1 MNELNLSGLL
11 SLIET
16 IPSYRELIEGLTA
29 QDTIQRPLPYP
40 LTLSLL
46 SSARPYLIA
55 ALQRD
60 LARPLVVVT
69 ARPEQANQ
77 LHGQLRLWSARPES
91 VLLFPE
97 PDALPYEHIA
107 WNTETI
113 QQRLRGLTRLL
124 QWQEQSTLPPIIIA
138 SARALMQK
146 TIPVGEFQAGVHTL
160 RQGQPISLEKMLAHW
175 VSLGYE
181 PANLV
186 QEPGTFSRR
195 GGIIDVFPPHSAQ
208 PVRIELFGNE
218 IESLRLFEPDTQR
231 SQEKVPSFTLVPASE
246 ALLQHGPLPAQR
258 AAQLDLSACHE
269 SAAAEFEANLAA
281 LQEGQHFTGLEFY
294 IPHLY
299 SQPGNLI
306 DFLPPEGLLVVD
318 DLTELA
324 ASMADLEASAL
335 ELQKTLLEAGELP
348 SGLPIPYFTWDE
360 LQEALL
366 DRHPLVLGY
375 DGEEEQPLTRLFTP
389 GARYGGRLKQVL
401 DDWRRMLHEGQRIV
415 VVSRQAQRLAAL
427 WGEREVYTQTPRVS
441 ETLRV
446 LPPLRSLTIV
456 QGTLAEGWTL
466 LPLLF
471 SPQACPGQGRRA
483 GEDGRGGQQATCCLQ
498 TDAEIFG
505 WSRPLPRRARRPRA
519 ATPEAFFADMAPDD
533 YVVHIEHGIGIFRGL
548 IELTLA
554 PPSSPPTLRQAQDT
568 ALGVKEGVRREYLEV
583 EYDGGDKLYVPIHQ
597 ADRLSRYV
605 GATDRAPRLHR
616 LGAADW
622 ARVKAQAKR
631 AVEDIAR
638 DLLELYAA
646 REVVP
651 GHAFPPDHPW
661 QADLE
666 ASFPYI
672 ETEDQLRAIEEIKA
686 DMEKSKP
693 MDRLI
698 CGDVGYGK
706 TEVALRAAFKA
717 VMDNKQVAVLVP
729 TTVLA
734 QQHYTTFQER
744 LKPFPVEVEM
754 LSRFRSRREQGK
766 ILSKLQAGTMDIVIG
781 THRLIQKDVA
791 FKDLGLLIIDEE
803 QRFGVTHKERLK
815 QMRKEVD
822 VLTLT
827 ATPIPRTLYMSLTGV
842 RDMSTVDT
850 PPEERLPV
858 KTHVGEYDE
867 TLIRKAILRELDRG
881 GQVYFVHNRVQSI
894 RPVAQR
900 LERLVPEATL
910 AIGHGQMPEKQ
921 LEQVMLDFAAGKID
935 VLVCTSIIES
945 GLDIPNANTLIINRA
960 NLFGLADLYQLR
972 GRVGRGARRAYAYFL
987 YDHPHRLTDT
997 ARQRL
1002 QTILEASE
1010 LGAGFGI
1017 AMRDLEIRGAGDLLG
1032 TRQHGH
1038 IAAVGFDLYC
1048 RLLAQAVQNLKQEPF
1063 ASVGDL
1069 RRSSPLSAPLAP
1081 SVTIDLPLPAFIPR
1095 DYVPHPPLRLRL
1107 YRRMAGLVSMDEIE
1121 DMERELQ
1128 DRFGSLPEATANLL
1142 YQLRLKVLALNAE
1155 VRGISVREGQVVI
1168 STDRDLERKQL
1179 EKHLS
1184 DRARVSRR
1192 QLWLPLRQ
1200 KGDVWRKD
1208 LARVLETMGRVRE
1221 RGTTDWRDLAD

>member
-1 MNELNLSGLL
+1 VNELNLSGLL
-11 SLIET
+11 SLIED
-16 IPSYRELIEGLTA
+16 IPSYRELIEGLSA
-29 QDTIQRPLPYP
+29 QDTAQRSPPSTPYP

-46 SSARPYLIA
+46 SAARPYLIA

-60 LARPLVVVT
+60 LDRPLVVVT
-69 ARPEQANQ
+69 TRPEQANQ
-77 LHGQLRLWSARPES
+77 LHSQLRLWSARPES

-97 PDALPYEHIA
+97 PNALPYEHIA
-107 WNTETI
+107 WNIETV
-113 QQRLRGLTRLL
+113 QQRIRVLSRLL
-124 QWQEQSTLPPIIIA
+124 QLDGKGTPIIIA

-146 TIPVGEFQAGVHTL
+146 TIPVSDFQAGVHTL
-160 RQGQPISLEKMLAHW
+160 RQGQPISLEKMLANW

-181 PANLV
+181 PASLV
-186 QEPGTFSRR
+186 EEPGTFSRR
-195 GGIIDVFPPHSAQ
+195 GGIIDVFPPHSTQ

-231 SQEKVPSFTLVPASE
+231 SQEKVSSFTLVPASE
-246 ALLQHGPLPAQR
+246 ALPKQGPLAAQQVT
-258 AAQLDLSACHE
+258 QLDLSACHQA
-269 SAAAEFEANLAA
+269 AAAEFAANLEA
-281 LQEGQHFTGLEFY
+281 LEEGQHFKGLEFY
-294 IPHLY
+294 IPYLY
-299 SQPGNLI
+299 SQPGSLI
-306 DFLPPEGLLVVD
+306 DFLPPEGRLLVD
-318 DLTELA
+318 DLTELEA
-324 ASMADLEASAL
+324 AMADLEASAL
-335 ELQKTLLEAGELP
+335 ELHKSLLEAGELP

-360 LQEALL
+360 LQETLL

-375 DGEEEQPLTRLFTP
+375 DGGDEQPLSRLFAP
-389 GARYGGRLKQVL
+389 GPRYGGRLKQVL
-401 DDWRRMLHEGQRIV
+401 EDWRRMLHEGQRIV

-427 WGEREVYTQTPRVS
+427 WGEREAYAQTLRVS

-446 LPPLRSLTIV
+446 LPPLCSLTIV

-466 LPLLF
+466 LPPLF
-471 SPQACPGQGRRA
+471 PPQFGG
-483 GEDGRGGQQATCCLQ
+483 DGRGGQQATSCLQ

-505 WSRPLPRRARRPRA
+505 WSRPLPRRVRRPRA
-519 ATPEAFFADMAPDD
+519 VTPEAFFADMAPDD

-548 IELTLA
+548 IELTL
-554 PPSSPPTLRQAQDT
+554 D
-568 ALGVKEGVRREYLEV
+568 GVKREYLEV
-583 EYDGGDKLYVPIHQ
+583 EYHGGDKLYVPIHQ

-605 GATDRAPRLHR
+605 GASDRAPALHR

-622 ARVKAQAKR
+622 ARLKARAKR

-638 DLLELYAA
+638 ELLELYAA

-651 GHAFPPDHPW
+651 GHAFPPDQPW
-661 QADLE
+661 QAELE

-672 ETEDQLRAIEEIKA
+672 ETEDQLRAIEEIKT
-686 DMEKSKP
+686 DMEEPKP
-693 MDRLI
+693 MDRLV

-717 VMDNKQVAVLVP
+717 VMGHKQVAVLVP

-754 LSRFRSRREQGK
+754 LSRFRSRREQQE
-766 ILSKLQAGTMDIVIG
+766 ILNKLQAGTMDIVIG

-791 FKDLGLLIIDEE
+791 FKDLGLLVIDEE

-842 RDMSTVDT
+842 RDMSTIDT

-881 GQVYFVHNRVQSI
+881 GQVYFVHNRVLSI
-894 RPVAQR
+894 QPIVQR
-900 LERLVPEATL
+900 LERIVPEATL
-910 AIGHGQMPEKQ
+910 AIAHGQMPEAK
-921 LEQVMLDFAAGKID
+921 LEQVMLDFAGGRID

-945 GLDIPNANTLIINRA
+945 GLDIPNVNTLIVNRA
-960 NLFGLADLYQLR
+960 NQFGLADLYQLR
-972 GRVGRGARRAYAYFL
+972 GRVGRGAQRAYAYFL

-1010 LGAGFGI
+1010 LGAGFSI

-1048 RLLAQAVQNLKQEPF
+1048 RLLAQAVQNLKEEPEGE
-1063 ASVGDL
+1063 AP
-1069 RRSSPLSAPLAP
+1069 SPLSAPLAP
-1081 SVTIDLPLPAFIPR
+1081 SVSIDLPLPAFMPG

-1107 YRRMAGLVSMDEIE
+1107 YRRMAGLATMDEIE
-1121 DMERELQ
+1121 DMESELQ
-1128 DRFGSLPEATANLL
+1128 DRFGSLPEATVNLL
-1142 YQLRLKVLALNAE
+1142 YQLRLKVLALRAG
-1155 VRGISVREGQVVI
+1155 VQAISTQEGQIAIRVT
-1168 STDRDLERKQL
+1168 SLKDTARQQL
-1179 EKHLS
+1179 QRRLS
-1184 DRARVSRR
+1184 NRARVSQR
-1192 QLWLPLRQ
+1192 QVWLPLYEREE
-1200 KGDVWRKD
+1200 VWRRE
-1208 LARVLETMGRVRE
+1208 LVEVLEAMAEVA
-1221 RGTTDWRDLAD
+1221 RG

>member
-11 SLIET
+11 SLVED
-16 IPSYRELIEGLTA
+16 IPSYRELIEGLMA
-29 QDTIQRPLPYP
+29 RDAVPRSLPHP
-40 LTLSLL
+40 VTLSLL

-60 LARPLVVVT
+60 LDKPVVVVT
-69 ARPEQANQ
+69 ARPEQANR
-77 LHGQLRLWSARPES
+77 LYSQLRLWSARTEG

-97 PDALPYEHIA
+97 PNALPYEHIA
-107 WNTETI
+107 WNIETI
-113 QQRLRGLTRLL
+113 QQRIRVLATLL
-124 QWQEQSTLPPIIIA
+124 QVQEQSTLSPVIIA

-146 TIPVGEFQAGVHTL
+146 TIPRREFQAGVHTL
-160 RQGQPISLEKMLAHW
+160 QQGQPISLEKMLAHW

-181 PANLV
+181 PASIV
-186 QEPGTFSRR
+186 QQPGTFSRR

-231 SQEKVPSFTLVPASE
+231 SQEKVSSFTLVPASE
-246 ALLQHGPLPAQR
+246 ALPQHGPRAAQR
-258 AAQLDLSACHE
+258 AARLDLSACHE

-281 LQEGQHFTGLEFY
+281 LEEGQHFKGLEFY
-294 IPHLY
+294 IPYLY

-306 DFLPPEGLLVVD
+306 DFLPTEGLLIVD
-318 DLTELA
+318 DLTELEA
-324 ASMADLEASAL
+324 AMADLEASAL

-348 SGLPIPYFTWDE
+348 GGLPIPYFTWDE
-360 LQEALL
+360 LRDALL
-366 DRHPLVLGY
+366 DRRPLVLGY
-375 DGEEEQPLTRLFTP
+375 GGKPRHGGEEQPLSRLFAP
-389 GARYGGRLKQVL
+389 GPRYGGRLKQVL
-401 DDWRRMLHEGQRIV
+401 DDWHRMLQEGQRIV

-427 WGEREVYTQTPRVS
+427 WGEREAYVTPV
-441 ETLRV
+441 EGITK

-456 QGTLAEGWTL
+456 QGTLAEGWVLEAESWKLET
-466 LPLLF
+466 
-471 SPQACPGQGRRA
+471 
-483 GEDGRGGQQATCCLQ
+483 ATCCLM

-505 WSRPLPRRARRPRA
+505 WSRPLPRRVRRPRA
-519 ATPEAFFADMAPDD
+519 VTPEAFFADMAPDD
-533 YVVHIEHGIGIFRGL
+533 YAVHLEHGIGIFHGL
-548 IELTLA
+548 VELTL
-554 PPSSPPTLRQAQDT
+554 D
-568 ALGVKEGVRREYLEV
+568 GVKREYLEV
-583 EYDGGDKLYVPIHQ
+583 EYHGGDKLFVPIHQ

-605 GATDRAPRLHR
+605 GAGERRPALHR
-616 LGAADW
+616 LGAAHW

-638 DLLELYAA
+638 ELLELYAA
-646 REVVP
+646 REIVP

-661 QADLE
+661 QAELE

-672 ETEDQLRAIEEIKA
+672 ETEDQLRAVEEIKT
-686 DMEKSKP
+686 DMEKPKP

-717 VMDNKQVAVLVP
+717 VMGHKQVAILVP

-766 ILSKLQAGTMDIVIG
+766 ILSKLQAGTVDIVIG

-803 QRFGVTHKERLK
+803 QRFGVTHKEKLK
-815 QMRKEVD
+815 QMRTEVD

-827 ATPIPRTLYMSLTGV
+827 ATPIPRTLYMSLAGV
-842 RDMSTVDT
+842 RDMSTIDT

-881 GQVYFVHNRVQSI
+881 GQVYFVHNRVMSI
-894 RPVAQR
+894 HSIAQR
-900 LERLVPEATL
+900 LERIVPEAKL
-910 AIGHGQMPEKQ
+910 AIGHGQMPVAK
-921 LEQVMLDFAAGKID
+921 LEQVMLDFAAGKTD

-945 GLDIPNANTLIINRA
+945 GLDIPNVNTLIINRA
-960 NLFGLADLYQLR
+960 NQFGLADLYQLR

-987 YDHPHRLTDT
+987 YDNPHRLTDT

-1032 TRQHGH
+1032 SRQHGH
-1038 IAAVGFDLYC
+1038 IATVGFDLYC
-1048 RLLAQAVQNLKQEPF
+1048 RLLAQAVQNLKEETEGEAP
-1063 ASVGDL
+1063 
-1069 RRSSPLSAPLAP
+1069 SPLSAPLAP
-1081 SVTIDLPLPAFIPR
+1081 SISIDLPLPAFIPS

-1107 YRRMAGLVSMDEIE
+1107 YRRMAGLVSLGEIE
-1121 DMERELQ
+1121 DMEQELQ

-1142 YQLRLKVLALNAE
+1142 YQLRLKSLALRAE
-1155 VRGISVREGQVVI
+1155 VRGISVREGQIVI
-1168 STDRDLERKQL
+1168 SADRDLEREQL
-1179 EKHLS
+1179 RRRLS
-1184 DRARVSRR
+1184 DSRKRVQVSRR
-1192 QLWLPLRQ
+1192 WLRLPLRQ
-1200 KGDVWRKD
+1200 SESIWRRE
-1208 LARVLETMGRVRE
+1208 LVEVLEVMGRVRE
-1221 RGTTDWRDLAD
+1221 KGEQRTGGI

>member
-1 MNELNLSGLL
+1 M
-11 SLIET
+11 
-16 IPSYRELIEGLTA
+16 A
-29 QDTIQRPLPYP
+29 PL
-40 LTLSLL
+40 
-46 SSARPYLIA
+46 
-55 ALQRD
+55 
-60 LARPLVVVT
+60 RPLVVVT

-77 LHGQLRLWSARPES
+77 LHSQLRLWSARPES
-91 VLLFPE
+91 ILLFPE
-97 PDALPYEHIA
+97 PNALPYEHIA
-107 WNTETI
+107 WNIETI
-113 QQRLRGLTRLL
+113 QQRIRVLATLL
-124 QWQEQSTLPPIIIA
+124 QVEGNSTPSPSKGAALQNPIIIT

-146 TIPVGEFQAGVHTL
+146 TIPRRGFQAGVHTL
-160 RQGQPISLEKMLAHW
+160 QQGQPISLEKMLTHW

-181 PANLV
+181 PASIV

-195 GGIIDVFPPHSAQ
+195 GGIIDVFPPHSTQ

-231 SQEKVPSFTLVPASE
+231 SQEKVSSFTLVPASE
-246 ALLQHGPLPAQR
+246 ALPKHGPLPARR

-269 SAAAEFEANLAA
+269 SAAAEFEANFAA
-281 LQEGQHFTGLEFY
+281 LEEGQHFKGLEFY
-294 IPHLY
+294 IPCLY
-299 SQPGNLI
+299 PQPGNLI
-306 DFLPPEGLLVVD
+306 DFLPTEGLLVVD
-318 DLTELA
+318 DLTELE

-335 ELQKTLLEAGELP
+335 ELQKDLLEAGELP

-360 LQEALL
+360 LREVLL

-375 DGEEEQPLTRLFTP
+375 DGGEEQPLSRLFAP
-389 GARYGGRLKQVL
+389 GPRYGGRLKQVL
-401 DDWRRMLHEGQRIV
+401 DDWRRMLHEAQRIV

-427 WGEREVYTQTPRVS
+427 WGEREAAGAFRVTPA
-441 ETLRV
+441 EGIAQP
-446 LPPLRSLTIV
+446 PPLRSLTIV

-466 LPLLF
+466 LAT
-471 SPQACPGQGRRA
+471 SRQ
-483 GEDGRGGQQATCCLQ
+483 QQATCCLQ

-505 WSRPLPRRARRPRA
+505 WSRPLPRRVRRPRA
-519 ATPEAFFADMAPDD
+519 VTPEAFFADMAPDD

-548 IELTLA
+548 IELTL
-554 PPSSPPTLRQAQDT
+554 D
-568 ALGVKEGVRREYLEV
+568 GVKREYLEV
-583 EYDGGDKLYVPIHQ
+583 EYHGGDKLYVPIHQ

-605 GATDRAPRLHR
+605 GAGARVPALHR

-638 DLLELYAA
+638 DLLELYAS

-661 QADLE
+661 QAELE

-686 DMEKSKP
+686 DMEKPKP

-717 VMDNKQVAVLVP
+717 VMGHKQVAILVP
-729 TTVLA
+729 TTILA

-744 LKPFPVEVEM
+744 LKSFPVEVEM
-754 LSRFRSRREQGK
+754 LSRFRSRREQQE
-766 ILSKLQAGTMDIVIG
+766 ILNKLQVGTMDIVIG

-815 QMRKEVD
+815 QMRTEVD

-842 RDMSTVDT
+842 RDMSTIDT

-881 GQVYFVHNRVQSI
+881 GQVYFVHNRVMSI
-894 RPVAQR
+894 RQVAQR
-900 LERLVPEATL
+900 LERIVPEATL
-910 AIGHGQMPEKQ
+910 AIGHGQMPVAK
-921 LEQVMLDFAAGKID
+921 LEQVMLDFAAGKTDI
-935 VLVCTSIIES
+935 LVCTSIIES
-945 GLDIPNANTLIINRA
+945 GLDIPNVNTLIVNRA

-987 YDHPHRLTDT
+987 YDNPHRLTDT

-1032 TRQHGH
+1032 SRQHGH
-1038 IAAVGFDLYC
+1038 IATVGFDLYC
-1048 RLLAQAVQNLKQEPF
+1048 RLLAQAVQNLKEEPEGE
-1063 ASVGDL
+1063 AP
-1069 RRSSPLSAPLAP
+1069 SPLSAPLAP
-1081 SVTIDLPLPAFIPR
+1081 SVSIDLPLPAFIPS

-1107 YRRMAGLVSMDEIE
+1107 YRRMAGLVSLHDIE
-1121 DMERELQ
+1121 DMEQELQ
-1128 DRFGSLPEATANLL
+1128 DRFGNLPEATANLL
-1142 YQLRLKVLALNAE
+1142 YQLRLKSLALRAE
-1155 VRGISVREGQVVI
+1155 VRGISVREGQIVI

-1179 EKHLS
+1179 EKRLS
-1184 DRARVSRR
+1184 DSRRQVQVSRR
-1192 QLWLPLRQ
+1192 WLRLPLRQ
-1200 KGDVWRKD
+1200 KEDVWRKD
-1208 LARVLETMGRVRE
+1208 LARVLETMGRVRAE
-1221 RGTTDWRDLAD
+1221 

>member
-11 SLIET
+11 SLIEY
-16 IPSYRELIEGLTA
+16 IPSYRELIEGLRG
-29 QDTIQRPLPYP
+29 QDAAPRSLPYP
-40 LTLSLL
+40 VTLSLL

-55 ALQRD
+55 ALQRN
-60 LARPLVVVT
+60 LSRPMVVVT

-77 LHGQLRLWSARPES
+77 LHSQLRLWSARPES

-97 PDALPYEHIA
+97 PNALPYEHIA
-107 WNTETI
+107 WAIETI
-113 QQRLRGLTRLL
+113 QQRVRVLATLLRP
-124 QWQEQSTLPPIIIA
+124 QEQSILPPLIIT

-146 TIPVGEFQAGVHTL
+146 TIPVSEFQAGVHTL
-160 RQGQPISLEKMLAHW
+160 QQGQSIPLEKMLAHW

-181 PANLV
+181 PASLV
-186 QEPGTFSRR
+186 EQPGTFSRR

-231 SQEKVPSFTLVPASE
+231 SQDKVLSFTLVPASE
-246 ALLQHGPLPAQR
+246 ALPKHGPRAAQR

-281 LQEGQHFTGLEFY
+281 LEESQHFKGLEFY

-306 DFLPPEGLLVVD
+306 DFLSTEGLLIVD
-318 DLTELA
+318 DLAELES
-324 ASMADLEASAL
+324 SMADLEASAL

-366 DRHPLVLGY
+366 DKHPLVLGY
-375 DGEEEQPLTRLFTP
+375 DDGEEQPLSRLFVP
-389 GARYGGRLKQVL
+389 GPRHGGRLKQVL
-401 DDWRRMLHEGQRIV
+401 DNWQRMLHEGQRIV

-427 WGEREVYTQTPRVS
+427 WGEREAYVQTLRVS

-466 LPLLF
+466 LPPLF
-471 SPQACPGQGRRA
+471 PPRI
-483 GEDGRGGQQATCCLQ
+483 GEDVRGGQQATCCLM

-505 WSRPLPRRARRPRA
+505 WSRPLPRRVRRPKA
-519 ATPEAFFADMAPDD
+519 VTPEAFFADMAPDD
-533 YVVHIEHGIGIFRGL
+533 YVVHLEHGIGIFHGL
-548 IELTLA
+548 VELTL
-554 PPSSPPTLRQAQDT
+554 D
-568 ALGVKEGVRREYLEV
+568 GVKREYLEV
-583 EYDGGDKLYVPIHQ
+583 EYTGGDKLYVPIHQ

-605 GATDRAPRLHR
+605 GAGERLPALHR

-622 ARVKAQAKR
+622 ARVKARAKR
-631 AVEDIAR
+631 AVEDIAH

-646 REVVP
+646 REVIR
-651 GHAFPPDHPW
+651 GHAFPLDHPW
-661 QADLE
+661 QAELE

-672 ETEDQLRAIEEIKA
+672 ETEDQLRAVEQIKT
-686 DMEKSKP
+686 DMEKPKP

-717 VMDNKQVAVLVP
+717 VMGHKQVAILVP

-754 LSRFRSRREQGK
+754 LSRFRSRKEQGE
-766 ILSKLQAGTMDIVIG
+766 ILSKLKEGTMDIVIG

-842 RDMSTVDT
+842 RDMSTIDT

-894 RPVAQR
+894 RPIAQR
-900 LERLVPEATL
+900 LERIVPEATL
-910 AIGHGQMPEKQ
+910 AIAHGQMPEAK
-921 LEQVMLDFAAGKID
+921 LEQVMLDFAAGKVD
-935 VLVCTSIIES
+935 VLVCTSIIQS
-945 GLDIPNANTLIINRA
+945 GLDIPNVNTLIVNRA
-960 NLFGLADLYQLR
+960 NQFGLAGLYQLR
-972 GRVGRGARRAYAYFL
+972 GRVGRSARRAYAYFL
-987 YDHPHRLTDT
+987 YDHLHRLTET

-1002 QTILEASE
+1002 QTIMEASE
-1010 LGAGFGI
+1010 LGAGFSI

-1048 RLLAQAVQNLKQEPF
+1048 RLLAQTVQELKEEPDRETP
-1063 ASVGDL
+1063 SVL
-1069 RRSSPLSAPLAP
+1069 AAPLLP
-1081 SVTIDLPLPAFIPR
+1081 SVAIDLPLPAFIPR

-1107 YRRMAGLVSMDEIE
+1107 YRRMAGLATLDEIE
-1121 DMERELQ
+1121 DMEHELQ
-1128 DRFGSLPEATANLL
+1128 DRFGDLPEAAANLL
-1142 YQLRLKVLALNAE
+1142 YQLRLKVLALRAG
-1155 VRGISVREGQVVI
+1155 VQAISARGGQIIIRTEG
-1168 STDRDLERKQL
+1168 DLERKQL
-1179 EKHLS
+1179 EKRLRG
-1184 DRARVSRR
+1184 RAQVSRR
-1192 QLWLPLRQ
+1192 QLWLLLHERE
-1200 KGDVWRKD
+1200 DVWRRE
-1208 LARVLETMGRVRE
+1208 LVEVLEAIEEEQRTGRIKRTSTHE
-1221 RGTTDWRDLAD
+1221 RQSSPS

>member
-11 SLIET
+11 SLIEA
-16 IPSYRELIEGLTA
+16 IPSYRELLEGLRGRDTA
-29 QDTIQRPLPYP
+29 PRSQPHPV
-40 LTLSLL
+40 TLSLL

-60 LARPLVVVT
+60 LGRPSRSKIANRGGSHAADPRAWEPALLQKNQNHQQRRLPRRRSALLQVRPLVVVT

-77 LHGQLRLWSARPES
+77 LYSQLRLWSAKPES

-97 PDALPYEHIA
+97 PNALPYEHIA
-107 WNTETI
+107 WNIETI
-113 QQRLRGLTRLL
+113 QQRIRVLAALLLGLSSRRRIETQL
-124 QWQEQSTLPPIIIA
+124 QEQNTLSPVIIA

-146 TIPVGEFQAGVHTL
+146 TIPVREFQAGVQTL
-160 RQGQPISLEKMLAHW
+160 RQGQRISLEKMLAHW

-181 PANLV
+181 PASLV

-231 SQEKVPSFTLVPASE
+231 SQEKVSSFTLVPASE
-246 ALLQHGPLPAQR
+246 ALPQRGPLAAQQ
-258 AAQLDLSACHE
+258 ATQLDLSACHE

-281 LQEGQHFTGLEFY
+281 LEERQHFKGLEFY
-294 IPHLY
+294 IPYLY

-306 DFLPPEGLLVVD
+306 DFLPTEGLLIVD
-318 DLTELA
+318 DLTELE

-348 SGLPIPYFTWDE
+348 SELPIPYFTWDE
-360 LQEALL
+360 LQETLL

-375 DGEEEQPLTRLFTP
+375 NDGEEQPLSKLFAP
-389 GARYGGRLKQVL
+389 GPRYGGRLKQVL
-401 DDWRRMLHEGQRIV
+401 DDWRRMLQEGQRIV

-427 WGEREVYTQTPRVS
+427 WGEREAYVQTLRVS

-456 QGTLAEGWTL
+456 QGTLAEGWIL
-466 LPLLF
+466 E
-471 SPQACPGQGRRA
+471 AA
-483 GEDGRGGQQATCCLQ
+483 MCCLQ

-505 WSRPLPRRARRPRA
+505 WSRPLPRRVRRPRA
-519 ATPEAFFADMAPDD
+519 VTPEAFFADMAPDD

-548 IELTLA
+548 VELTL
-554 PPSSPPTLRQAQDT
+554 D
-568 ALGVKEGVRREYLEV
+568 GVKREYLEV

-605 GATDRAPRLHR
+605 GARERRPALHR
-616 LGAADW
+616 LGTAHW
-622 ARVKAQAKR
+622 AQVKARAKR

-638 DLLELYAA
+638 ELLELYAA

-661 QADLE
+661 QAELE
-666 ASFPYI
+666 ASFAYI

-686 DMEKSKP
+686 DMEKPKP

-717 VMDNKQVAVLVP
+717 VMGHKQVAILVP

-734 QQHYTTFQER
+734 QQHYTTFQKR
-744 LKPFPVEVEM
+744 LKSFPVEVEM
-754 LSRFRSRREQGK
+754 LSRFRSRREQGE

-803 QRFGVTHKERLK
+803 QRFGVTHKEKLK
-815 QMRKEVD
+815 QMRTEVD

-827 ATPIPRTLYMSLTGV
+827 ATPIPRTLHMSLTGV
-842 RDMSTVDT
+842 RDMSTIDT

-881 GQVYFVHNRVQSI
+881 GQVYFVHNRVMSI
-894 RPVAQR
+894 RPIAQR
-900 LERLVPEATL
+900 LERIVPEATL
-910 AIGHGQMPEKQ
+910 AIAHGQMREAK

-945 GLDIPNANTLIINRA
+945 GLDIPNVNTLIVNRA

-972 GRVGRGARRAYAYFL
+972 GRVGRGARRAYAYLL

-997 ARQRL
+997 ARRRL

-1048 RLLAQAVQNLKQEPF
+1048 RLLAQAVHNLKEEPEGE
-1063 ASVGDL
+1063 AP
-1069 RRSSPLSAPLAP
+1069 SPLSAPLAP
-1081 SVTIDLPLPAFIPR
+1081 SVSIDLPLPAFIPR

-1107 YRRMAGLVSMDEIE
+1107 YRRMAGLVSLDAIE

-1142 YQLRLKVLALNAE
+1142 YQLRLKVLALRAE
-1155 VRGISVREGQVVI
+1155 VRGISVRERQIVI
-1168 STDRDLERKQL
+1168 STDRDLNRKQL
-1179 EKHLS
+1179 RKRLS
-1184 DRARVSRR
+1184 EQAQVSRR
-1192 QLWLPLRQ
+1192 WLRLPLHKR
-1200 KGDVWRKD
+1200 GDIWRWE
-1208 LARVLETMGRVRE
+1208 LVRVLEMMAKVA
-1221 RGTTDWRDLAD
+1221 RG

>member
-1 MNELNLSGLL
+1 MNELDLSGLL
-11 SLIET
+11 SLMEDM
-16 IPSYRELIEGLTA
+16 PGYRELLEGLKA
-29 QDTIQRPLPYP
+29 QDTTQRSLLLPV
-40 LTLSLL
+40 TLSLL
-46 SSARPYLIA
+46 SAARPYLIA
-55 ALQRD
+55 ALQKD
-60 LARPLVVVT
+60 LSRPLVVVT

-77 LHGQLRLWSARPES
+77 LYSQLRLWSARPES

-97 PDALPYEHIA
+97 PNALPYEHIA
-107 WNTETI
+107 WNIETI
-113 QQRLRGLTRLL
+113 QQRIRVLTTLL
-124 QWQEQSTLPPIIIA
+124 QPPSSSPVIIT

-146 TIPVGEFQAGVHTL
+146 TIPVSEFQAGVHTL
-160 RQGQPISLEKMLAHW
+160 QQGQPISLEKMLADW

-181 PANLV
+181 PASIV

-195 GGIIDVFPPHSAQ
+195 GGIIDVFPPHSER

-231 SQEKVPSFTLVPASE
+231 SQERVSSFTLVPASE
-246 ALLQHGPLPAQR
+246 ALPQCGPLAAHQVAQTS
-258 AAQLDLSACHE
+258 ASSVEPLDLSACHK
-269 SAAAEFEANLAA
+269 SAAAEFESDLEA
-281 LQEGQHFTGLEFY
+281 LEHGQHFRGLEFY

-299 SQPGNLI
+299 PQPGNLV
-306 DFLPPEGLLVVD
+306 DFLPTEGLLIVD
-318 DLTELA
+318 DLIELES
-324 ASMADLEASAL
+324 SMADLEAGAL
-335 ELQKTLLEAGELP
+335 ELQKTLREAGELP
-348 SGLPIPYFTWDE
+348 AELPIPYFTWDE
-360 LQEALL
+360 LQETLL
-366 DRHPLVLGY
+366 DKQPLVLGY
-375 DGEEEQPLTRLFTP
+375 DGSEEQPLSRLFVP
-389 GARYGGRLKQVL
+389 GPRYGGRLKQVL
-401 DDWRRMLHEGQRIV
+401 EDWRRMLQEGQRIV

-427 WGEREVYTQTPRVS
+427 WGEQESYVQVLAVS
-441 ETLRV
+441 ETLRA
-446 LPPLRSLTIV
+446 LPPPRSLTIV
-456 QGTLAEGWTL
+456 QGTLAEGWLLSPPLPPFPPTL
-466 LPLLF
+466 RPR
-471 SPQACPGQGRRA
+471 SGQALGGQG
-483 GEDGRGGQQATCCLQ
+483 GGTLGGDGRGGQTTCCLM

-505 WSRPLPRRARRPRA
+505 WSRPLPRRARQPRA
-519 ATPEAFFADMAPDD
+519 VTPEAFFADMAPDD

-548 IELTLA
+548 AALTL
-554 PPSSPPTLRQAQDT
+554 D
-568 ALGVKEGVRREYLEV
+568 GVKREYLEV

-597 ADRLSRYV
+597 ADHLSRYV

-622 ARVKAQAKR
+622 AQVKARAKR

-638 DLLELYAA
+638 ELLELYAA
-646 REVVP
+646 REIVP
-651 GHAFPPDHPW
+651 GHAFSPDHPW

-672 ETEDQLRAIEEIKA
+672 ETEDQLRAVEEIKA
-686 DMEKSKP
+686 DMEKLKP

-717 VMDNKQVAVLVP
+717 VMDHKQVAVLVP

-734 QQHYTTFQER
+734 QQHYTTFRER

-754 LSRFRSRREQGK
+754 LSRFRSRGEQGK
-766 ILSKLQAGTMDIVIG
+766 ILSTLQAGTTDIVIG

-842 RDMSTVDT
+842 RDMSTIDT

-881 GQVYFVHNRVQSI
+881 GQVYFVHNRVMSI
-894 RPVAQR
+894 RPVVQR
-900 LERLVPEATL
+900 LERIVPEATL
-910 AIGHGQMPEKQ
+910 AVGHGQMPERQ

-935 VLVCTSIIES
+935 ILVCTSIIES
-945 GLDIPNANTLIINRA
+945 GLDIPNVNTLIVNRA

-1048 RLLAQAVQNLKQEPF
+1048 RLLAQAVRELKEEPDRE
-1063 ASVGDL
+1063 ALSDL
-1069 RRSSPLSAPLAP
+1069 TAPLAP
-1081 SVTIDLPLPAFIPR
+1081 SVSIDLPLPAFIPS

-1107 YRRMAGLVSMDEIE
+1107 YRRMAGLVSMDAIE
-1121 DMERELQ
+1121 DMERELR
-1128 DRFGSLPEATANLL
+1128 DRFGDLPEATANLL
-1142 YQLRLKVLALNAE
+1142 YQLRLKVLALSAE
-1155 VRGISVREGQVVI
+1155 VRGISVREGQIVI

-1179 EKHLS
+1179 EKRLS
-1184 DRARVSRR
+1184 DRARVGRR

-1200 KGDVWRKD
+1200 DEGVWRND
-1208 LARVLETMGRVRE
+1208 LARVLEMMGRVLEKGEQRTG
-1221 RGTTDWRDLAD
+1221 GT